1 MGVLINISGLMKR
14 TFLALVVVA
23 TSALLLTARAEEGAD
38 KPKADPATAFAK
50 IDANSD
56 GSMTK
61 AEFVASPR
69 GQKDPEKAAK
79 KFTKMDADANG
90 SVSLDEFKASA
101 VKKDKKDDKAAN
113 DGGGALSANLL
124 AQRAPRVTRRHQ
136 AVTTFSK
143 LPWGARIGRFV
154 GSSAHCGDPDKPWCP
169 RLDLLS
175 GSISRDIALRLVVC
189 REPQT
194 IGSGGPSPSSLS
206 TRAQTKTPARC
217 RAGAFATILPFIPR
231 QR

>member
-1 MGVLINISGLMKR
+1 MKR

-38 KPKADPATAFAK
+38 KPKADPTTAFAK

-61 AEFVASPR
+61 EEFVASPR

-113 DGGGALSANLL
+113 DGGGS
-124 AQRAPRVTRRHQ
+124 
-136 AVTTFSK
+136 
-143 LPWGARIGRFV
+143 
-154 GSSAHCGDPDKPWCP
+154 
-169 RLDLLS
+169 
-175 GSISRDIALRLVVC
+175 
-189 REPQT
+189 EE
-194 IGSGGPSPSSLS
+194 
-206 TRAQTKTPARC
+206 
-217 RAGAFATILPFIPR
+217 
-231 QR
+231 